1 MTKKVYIATAR
12 DIGEKCKIWASEN
25 VQPGFELVEDLESAD
40 IIVSVL
46 YDKLFKVNI
55 VKEKYC
61 YNFHPGILP
70 NYRGSGICSWAI
82 INEEKYM
89 GVTLH
94 VIDEGIDTG
103 DIIEVRKFP
112 ILEKDT
118 AYSLFTQVEKVI
130 YEMFQIW
137 FNKLLTLNFTCV
149 PQEINENDVVY
160 YKKDLRS
167 AKNLTKFIRAFYFP
181 NKEAAYYITSNGEKK
196 YINFFDTKE

>member
-1 MTKKVYIATAR
+1 MKRIFIATSR
-12 DIGEKCKIWASEN
+12 DIGKRCYSWAKVNLPQNFCLVDN
-25 VQPGFELVEDLESAD
+25 VNDAD
-40 IIVSVL
+40 IVISVL
-46 YDKLFKVNI
+46 YDKLFKAHI

-70 NYRGSGICSWAI
+70 KYRGSGICSWAI
-82 INEEKYM
+82 INEEKHM

-118 AYSLFTQVEKVI
+118 ASSLFTQVEKVI
-130 YEMFQIW
+130 YEMFQEW
-137 FNKLLTLNFTCV
+137 FSKLLTLNFTCV

-160 YKKDLRS
+160 YKKNLRS

-181 NKEAAYYITSNGEKK
+181 NKEAAYYITSSGEKK
-196 YINFFDTKE
+196 YINFLI